1 MTGGRP
7 PLGPRLARNVEAS
20 GLARKRL
27 EVILETIAGERT
39 IAQACAELGIQETQF
54 HDLRTRAL
62 SSAASSLEMGQAG
75 RPCIEVSPEQIQVA
89 TMEAELKELRLEL
102 RAAQVRE
109 EIAAVMPHLLKGEKK
124 SPGG

>member
-1 MTGGRP
+1 MTRGRP
-7 PLGPRLARNVEAS
+7 PLGPRLARNVGAS
-20 GLARKRL
+20 GLAKERL

-39 IAQACAELGIQETQF
+39 IAEACAELGIQETQF

-62 SSAASSLEMGQAG
+62 SGAASSLEMGQSG
-75 RPCIEVSPEQIQVA
+75 RPRLEVSAEETQIA
-89 TMEAELKELRLEL
+89 TMEAELRELRLEL

-124 SPGG
+124 TPRG